1 MSELEE
7 KVEAQ
12 SREMEALQT
21 QNNDLNMLVKV
32 SLVEVADTSAGSV
45 TSVPVFMWEVEQ
57 GPGNEASRLVHFLSL
72 IPRLLGRAWE

>member
-12 SREMEALQT
+12 SRETEALQT

-32 SLVEVADTSAGSV
+32 SLVVSGSI
-45 TSVPVFMWEVEQ
+45 
-57 GPGNEASRLVHFLSL
+57 R
-72 IPRLLGRAWE
+72 

>member
-21 QNNDLNMLVKV
+21 QNNDLNTLVKV
-32 SLVEVADTSAGSV
+32 SLVASV
-45 TSVPVFMWEVEQ
+45 THFHFNLTPVSMWEVEQ
-57 GPGNEASRLVHFLSL
+57 GPGNEASRVVHFLNL

>member
-32 SLVEVADTSAGSV
+32 SLVASGSI
-45 TSVPVFMWEVEQ
+45 
-57 GPGNEASRLVHFLSL
+57 R
-72 IPRLLGRAWE
+72 